1 MAKNK
6 AKTTPIPKTPPLVQT
21 SPPSAVPAWTMPEWA
36 IAGILLLLVVLL
48 RWQYIDIPLERDESV
63 YTYLGKA
70 ALQGGKPYHDFY
82 EMKPPGLFYS
92 YALLVGLFGYSG
104 AGPHLA
110 LLFVALSNTLFTY
123 LIARHLSGRQV
134 AVVAAV
140 AYIFLSLNP
149 GASGMYLASEHV
161 ALLWGL
167 PGLWLALQ
175 YPKRSQPF
183 MLVLSGVLLALAV
196 LVKQTAAAFG
206 VAVVVYWLMQWRSL
220 RTEFVWK
227 PLLWWVAGGVLPVLG
242 AFLIVWASGTMQ
254 EAQFW
259 LSDYPQHYA
268 TSTNDNRA
276 GLYFQTSWFLVSKSY
291 EGYFWVMLG
300 GLLVLWRSGLTTA
313 YKIFLA
319 TWLALSALTIV
330 PGMRFYGHYYI
341 MAFPAGCIAGAL
353 LFDVASRWLQKRN
366 EMSLLLLSLGL
377 LWGAHHVFVRSDLYF
392 RPSLQAISRVYSPG
406 NPFVEHEILSREL
419 KKVVQP
425 NDTVMVFGSDP
436 QYYIYLNKMS
446 PSRHMYMPFL
456 SKAQFPEAFQWQQ
469 EIVNELKKLRPKY
482 VIFNGYPYAWMT
494 KYDYSNP
501 FTKAILEV
509 LHSPEYE
516 PFEFIETDS
525 KSKPAVVK
533 YKVQQGAIRNNVYF
547 VQVFRRKEW

>member
-6 AKTTPIPKTPPLVQT
+6 AKTSTSPKTAPAARPAPAAAT
-21 SPPSAVPAWTMPEWA
+21 PAWTMPEWA
-36 IAGILLLLVVLL
+36 VAGILLLLVVVL
-48 RWQYIDIPLERDESV
+48 RWQYLDIPLERDESV
-63 YTYLGKA
+63 YTYLGKI

-92 YALLVGLFGYSG
+92 YALLTGLFGYSG
-104 AGPHLA
+104 TGPHLA

-123 LIARHLSGRQV
+123 LIARHLGGRRV

-149 GASGMYLASEHV
+149 GTSGLYLGSEHV

-175 YPKRSQPF
+175 YPEHKRPYL
-183 MLVLSGVLLALAV
+183 LVLSGVLLALAV

-206 VAVVVYWLMQWRSL
+206 VAVVIYWLMQWRTK
-220 RTEFVWK
+220 RTDFSWK
-227 PLLWWVAGGVLPVLG
+227 PLLGWLAGGIAPVLG
-242 AFLIVWASGTMQ
+242 AVLIVWASGTMK

-268 TSTNDNRA
+268 TSTNENRV
-276 GLYFQTSWFLVSKSY
+276 GLYFQTSWGLVSKSY
-291 EGYFWVMLG
+291 EGYFWVMLAG
-300 GLLVLWRSGLTTA
+300 FLLLWRSGISTT
-313 YKIFLA
+313 YKVFLA
-319 TWLALSALTIV
+319 AWLALSALTIV

-341 MAFPAGCIAGAL
+341 MAFPAGCIVGAL
-353 LFDVASRWLQKRN
+353 FFDVVGAWLQKRE
-366 EMSLLLLSLGL
+366 EMSVLLLSLGL
-377 LWGAHHVFVRSDLYF
+377 LWGAHHVLVESGMYF
-392 RPSLQAISRVYSPG
+392 RPSLPAISRKYSPG

-425 NDTVMVFGSDP
+425 SDTIMVFGSDP
-436 QYYIYLNKMS
+436 QYYIYLDKTS

-456 SKAQFPEAFQWQQ
+456 SKSQFPEAFQWQQ
-469 EIVNELKKLRPKY
+469 EVLGELKQLRPKY

-494 KYDYSNP
+494 RYDYSNP

-516 PFEFIETDS
+516 PFEFIEVDT
-525 KSKPAVVK
+525 KSKPAIVK
-533 YKVQQGAIRNNVYF
+533 NTVQQGAIRNNVYF
-547 VQVFRRKEW
+547 VQVFRRKER